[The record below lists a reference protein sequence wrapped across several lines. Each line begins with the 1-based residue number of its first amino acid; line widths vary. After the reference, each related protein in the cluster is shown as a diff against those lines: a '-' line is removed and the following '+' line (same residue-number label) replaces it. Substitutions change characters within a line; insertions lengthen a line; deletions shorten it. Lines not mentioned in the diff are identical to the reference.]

1 MIALTA
7 SRLYTPLESVE
18 QPVVLLD
25 GSRIVEV
32 SSRTEHPL
40 PEGVQ
45 RVDFGDSIFAPGF
58 VDIHIHGG
66 AGHDVMSADPA
77 ALPAVEQLLAKHGV
91 TSYLPTTVTASGDH
105 ILSALDRLAT
115 AIENAER
122 DPGSRGRRAQP
133 VGIHLEGPFISF
145 ERRGVHPPQDLLP
158 PTLQVFERFWQAARG
173 RIRMMTIAPEL
184 DGARAVIA
192 EAVRCGVCVSLGHSD
207 SKLHDTRLAV
217 EAGAR
222 HATHAF
228 NAMRPLGHREPGIVA
243 AVLTDPRLTADI
255 IADGIHLDPTIVEL
269 FLKQKGPEAAV
280 LITDATAATGM
291 PDGKYRLGWF
301 EVEVK
306 NGMCTAEG
314 ALAGSV
320 LTMDRA
326 VRNVTKFAGWSLQQ
340 ALRLATLNPSKV
352 VGLLNRGKLEAGA
365 EADIVVLS
373 PNGEVRTTFIRG
385 VRMEAAVGT

>member
-7 SRLYTPLESVE
+7 SRLYTPLEAIE

-25 GSRIVEV
+25 GSQIVEV
-32 SSRTEHPL
+32 SSRNERPL
-40 PEGVQ
+40 PQGVQ
-45 RVDFGDSIFAPGF
+45 PIDFGDSILAPGY

-66 AGHDVMSADPA
+66 AGHDVMSTDPA
-77 ALPAVEQLLAKHGV
+77 ALAAVEQLLAKHGV
-91 TSYLPTTVTASGDH
+91 TSYLPPTVTASGDH

-115 AIENAER
+115 AIEEAEQ
-122 DPGSRGRRAQP
+122 DPGARGRRAQP

-145 ERRGVHPPQDLLP
+145 ERRGVHPPQDLLC
-158 PTLQVFERFWQAARG
+158 PTLPAFERFWQASRG
-173 RIRMMTIAPEL
+173 HIRMLTIAPEL
-184 DGARAVIA
+184 EGARAVIV
-192 EAVRCGVCVSLGHSD
+192 EAARCGVCVSLGHSD
-207 SKLHDTRLAV
+207 AKLHDTRAAV

-222 HATHAF
+222 HATHTF

-243 AVLTDPRLTADI
+243 EVLTDPRLSADI
-255 IADGIHLDPTIVEL
+255 IADGI
-269 FLKQKGPEAAV
+269 
-280 LITDATAATGM
+280 AATGM
-291 PDGKYRLGWF
+291 PDGRYRLGWF

-306 NGMCTAEG
+306 NGVCTAEG

-340 ALRLATLNPSKV
+340 AVRLATVNPSKV
-352 VGLLNRGKLEAGA
+352 VGLPNRGKLEAGA

-373 PNGEVRTTFIRG
+373 PNGEVRTTFIHG
-385 VRMEAAVGT
+385 VRMENAVGN

>member
-7 SRLYTPLESVE
+7 SRLFTPLESVE

-25 GSRIVEV
+25 GAKIVEV
-32 SSRTEHPL
+32 SSRSERPL
-40 PEGVQ
+40 PQGAQ
-45 RVDFGDSIFAPGF
+45 QIDFGDSILAPGY

-66 AGHDVMSADPA
+66 AGHDIMETDPA
-77 ALPAVEQLLAKHGV
+77 ALPAVEQLLA
-91 TSYLPTTVTASGDH
+91 TTVTASGDH

-122 DPGSRGRRAQP
+122 DPDSRGRRAQP

-158 PTLQVFERFWQAARG
+158 PTLPVFERFWQAARG
-173 RIRMMTIAPEL
+173 RIRMITIAPEL
-184 DGARAVIA
+184 EGARTVIA

-207 SKLHDTRLAV
+207 AKLQDTRLAV

-222 HATHAF
+222 HATHTF

-243 AVLTDPRLTADI
+243 AVLTDPRLSADI

-291 PDGKYRLGWF
+291 PDGRYRLGWF

-306 NGMCTAEG
+306 NGICTAEG

-326 VRNVTKFAGWSLQQ
+326 VRNVTKFAGWGLQQ
-340 ALRLATLNPSKV
+340 ALRLATLNPSRV
-352 VGLLNRGKLEAGA
+352 VGLSSRGKLEAGCD
-365 EADIVVLS
+365 ADIVVLS
-373 PNGEVRTTFIRG
+373 PTGEVRTTFIHG
-385 VRMEAAVGT
+385 VRMEAAASN